1 MASSSKKTTAAPGLE
16 NFGLPTMDDLLKQFE
31 KFRVPGVDVNALV
44 EWQRKDMEALTE
56 ATREAQEGIRA
67 LVERRNQ
74 ILQEMAAQWQESMRE
89 SMSPEALSKRSEV
102 FNARM
107 QKAMESIRE
116 LATMEVETRNRAWK
130 VLQDRMQENMANL
143 QKLMQGGGK

>member
-1 MASSSKKTTAAPGLE
+1 MATSSKKTTAPGSE

-31 KFRVPGVDVNALV
+31 KFKLPGVDVNALV
-44 EWQRKDMEALTE
+44 EWQRKDMEALSQ

-74 ILQEMAAQWQESMRE
+74 ILQEMAAQWQENMRE
-89 SMSPEALSKRSEV
+89 SMSADALSKRSEA
-102 FNARM
+102 FNTRM
-107 QKAMESIRE
+107 QKAMENIRE
-116 LATMEVETRNRAWK
+116 LATMEADTRNRAWK

-143 QKLMQGGGK
+143 QKLMQPKK